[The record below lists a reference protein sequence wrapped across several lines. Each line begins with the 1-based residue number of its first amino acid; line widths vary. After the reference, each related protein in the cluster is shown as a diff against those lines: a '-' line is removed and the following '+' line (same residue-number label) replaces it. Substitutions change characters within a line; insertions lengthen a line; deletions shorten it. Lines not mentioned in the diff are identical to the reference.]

1 MSYVDLRRKRK
12 KAKSTFSREKF
23 KLINIKLIKSK
34 TIKKPKEK
42 LKKKRF
48 TRFKKLTQVSFRR

>member
-34 TIKKPKEK
+34 TIKKLKEK
-42 LKKKRF
+42 LKKKDLEAL
-48 TRFKKLTQVSFRR
+48 KN